1 MLELALL
8 VILALI
14 YLAMSL
20 RIVREHERYVVYRFG
35 KFFKISGS
43 GLLLLMPFVDKV
55 TKVNLA
61 EAFPGWQCL
70 SQTDLEEKIRE
81 YVAYRPV

>member
-1 MLELALL
+1 MLEMALL

-35 KFFKISGS
+35 KFFKISGP
-43 GLLLLMPFVDKV
+43 GLLLLLPFLDKV
-55 TKVNLA
+55 IKVNLA
-61 EAFPGWQCL
+61 EAFPDWQCL
-70 SQTDLEEKIRE
+70 SQGELEEKIRE
-81 YVAYRPV
+81 SVAYRPV